1 MNEAFTALFSSA
13 GPIGC
18 VVIGCVA
25 LTAIGC
31 FGVYMLIQKKRKES
45 REEIDAR
52 SSNNETRLA
61 LLEQR
66 VKNCE
71 ADLRAG
77 TARFDSFDKSLKV
90 LDDKLGAMSASV
102 GELNGKFDLFLKMQG
117 YVK

>member
-25 LTAIGC
+25 LTAVGC
-31 FGVYMLIQKKRKES
+31 FAVYKLIQNQRKES
-45 REEIDAR
+45 REQIDERHAK
-52 SSNNETRLA
+52 SETRLA

-66 VKNCE
+66 VQNCE
-71 ADLRAG
+71 DDLKAG
-77 TARFDSFDKSLKV
+77 TLRFDSFDSSLK
-90 LDDKLGAMSASV
+90 DMRGEMGKLSAGV